1 MPISVRFVLDAETSD
16 GSATAF
22 ECEVPADAVMSA
34 AHSHDGFEET
44 NYGLAGVTTFTVDG
58 EPRELHPGEVVFIPR
73 GAVHAFEN
81 RSDDDA
87 KFLAV
92 VDARAS
98 SERTTSTRSP
108 RCSAPR
114 PEVRPTGP
122 RSARSCAATA
132 SPRPSQPLTR
142 DRRDDMTYLI
152 VGLDRTTLA
161 PWHGNVARARPGQ
174 RHPGRPRARR
184 R

>member
-1 MPISVRFVLDAETSD
+1 LESRVSTTPSETIRVGAISVRFVLDAETSG

-22 ECEVPADAVMSA
+22 ECEVPANAVMSA

-81 RSDDDA
+81 RSDADA

-92 VDARAS
+92 VTPGVLGPNYFNEIAAVLRAAAGG
-98 SERTTSTRSP
+98 P
-108 RCSAPR
+108 PDPAAIG
-114 PEVRPTGP
+114 EVMRRHG
-122 RSARSCAATA
+122 
-132 SPRPSQPLTR
+132 LTPA
-142 DRRDDMTYLI
+142 I
-152 VGLDRTTLA
+152 A
-161 PWHGNVARARPGQ
+161 VA
-174 RHPGRPRARR
+174 GRNREG
-184 R
+184 